1 MNFIDKA
8 VAVFSPVKGLQRR
21 AARKQ
26 LEILNTGY
34 SNSGANK
41 AKKAMRGWS
50 FKGGSVKEDI
60 EDNLE
65 TLTQRSRDLYM
76 NTPLATGALKTIRT
90 NAIGAGLIL
99 NSQID
104 REFLGLSEEEADAWE
119 TNVEREFSL
128 WANSLMADAMQM
140 HNFFELQQVA
150 FLSFLTSGEVF
161 TLLPYR
167 AHKAH
172 WYSLRVQLLE
182 SDRVSQPSG
191 NHPEIFSGVE
201 LGKHGE
207 VVAYHICN
215 VHPLAT
221 SAGQKK
227 WVRIEK
233 FGRHTGRQNVLHLME
248 SERPEQRRGV
258 PILAPV
264 IESLKQ
270 LDRYSEAELMA
281 ALVSS
286 LMTVFIETSED
297 DDGSGPLPGEG
308 VAESEQIDAADPMSV
323 ELAPGSVIALA
334 PGEKANTSN
343 PARNNASFDPF
354 VTAILRQVGA
364 ALELPY
370 EVLVKHF
377 MSSYSASRA
386 ALLEAWKMFKT
397 RREFMAS
404 RFCQPIYEEWLTEA
418 ILIGR
423 IHAPGFLENPLI
435 RAAYAQSEWNGPSQG
450 QLDPLKEV
458 NAAIKRVE
466 AGFSTRARETSE
478 MTGGDY
484 WRNHNQRVIE
494 EQARREAGLDIAYLE
509 VMKAM
514 GAEKEVNEEN
524 GED

>member
-1 MNFIDKA
+1 M
-8 VAVFSPVKGLQRR
+8 V
-21 AARKQ
+21 ARKQ
-26 LEILNTGY
+26 INILNTGY

-41 AKKAMRGWS
+41 RKKSMLGWL

-90 NAIGAGLIL
+90 NVVGSGLVL

-104 REFLGLSEEEADAWE
+104 YEFLGMTEEEADAWE
-119 TNVEREFSL
+119 TQAEREFSL

-140 HNFFELQQVA
+140 HNFYELQQLA
-150 FLSFLTSGEVF
+150 FLSFLASGEVF

-167 AHKAH
+167 NHDKH
-172 WYSLRVQLLE
+172 WYGLRVQLLE
-182 SDRVSQPSG
+182 SDRVSTPSG
-191 NHPEIFSGVE
+191 ANQNIFSGVE
-201 LGKHGE
+201 LGDYGE
-207 VVAYHICN
+207 VKAYHICN

-221 SAGQKK
+221 DTGQKK

-233 FGRHTGRQNVLHLME
+233 FGKNSGRQNVLHLME

-264 IESLKQ
+264 VESLKQ
-270 LDRYSEAELMA
+270 LDRYSEAELTA

-286 LMTVFIETSED
+286 LMTVFIETNDED
-297 DDGSGPLPGEG
+297 GGDGPPVGEG
-308 VAESEQIDAADPMSV
+308 IPEEEQIDQADETSV
-323 ELAPGSVIALA
+323 ELSPGSVIALA

-343 PARNNASFDPF
+343 PARNNSSFDPF
-354 VTAILRQVGA
+354 VMAILRQVGA
-364 ALELPY
+364 ALEVPY

-377 MSSYSASRA
+377 TSSYSASRA
-386 ALLEAWKMFKT
+386 ALLEAWKMFKM
-397 RREFMAS
+397 RRQFMAS
-404 RFCQPIYEEWLTEA
+404 RFCQPIYEEFLIEA
-418 ILIGR
+418 VLIGR

-435 RAAYAQSEWNGPSQG
+435 RKAYSQAEWNGPSQG

-466 AGFSTRARETSE
+466 AGFSTRGRETVE
-478 MTGGDY
+478 LTGGDF
-484 WRNHNQRVIE
+484 WRNHSQRVRE
-494 EQARREAGLDIAYLE
+494 EEARRAAGLDKEYLE
-509 VMKAM
+509 VLKAM
-514 GAEKEVNEEN
+514 KEVIEEN